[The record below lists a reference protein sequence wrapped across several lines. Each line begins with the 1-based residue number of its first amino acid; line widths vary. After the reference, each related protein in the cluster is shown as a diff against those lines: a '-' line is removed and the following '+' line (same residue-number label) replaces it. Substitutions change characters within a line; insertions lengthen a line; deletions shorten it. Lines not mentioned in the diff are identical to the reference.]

1 MRVGVAPWSTFR
13 LTVAFI
19 ENVFGTLKIRFAGSL
34 QTGHT
39 DFVLSPCDDVCLS
52 SNGPHDGQENE

>member
-1 MRVGVAPWSTFR
+1 MIV
-13 LTVAFI
+13 LFI
-19 ENVFGTLKIRFAGSL
+19 ENVFGALKIRFDSSL

-52 SNGPHDGQENE
+52 SNGPHDGQEKE